1 MSDRTDGGP
10 AFPGWYPGGNG
21 PIWSEG
27 LSKRELF
34 AGMALQ
40 GILANSS
47 VDVKKFNAV
56 VVAYGLA
63 DLMIRTGN
71 GGKNGE

>member
-1 MSDRTDGGP
+1 MSEIDSGGTV
-10 AFPGWYPGGNG
+10 FPTKYGTGDVGFH
-21 PIWSEG
+21 SLG
-27 LSKRELF
+27 LTKREYF
-34 AGMALQ
+34 AAMALQ

-63 DLMIRTGN
+63 DLMIRAGK
-71 GGKNGE
+71 GGDR

>member
-1 MSDRTDGGP
+1 MSEINSGGN
-10 AFPGWYPGGNG
+10 AFPYCVWVGDHHNG
-21 PIWSEG
+21 HNTGMTLRQW
-27 LSKRELF
+27 F

-63 DLMIRTGN
+63 DLMIRTG
-71 GGKNGE
+71 KGE

>member
-1 MSDRTDGGP
+1 MM
-10 AFPGWYPGGNG
+10 Y
-21 PIWSEG
+21 
-27 LSKRELF
+27 
-34 AGMALQ
+34 
-40 GILANSS
+40 NSS